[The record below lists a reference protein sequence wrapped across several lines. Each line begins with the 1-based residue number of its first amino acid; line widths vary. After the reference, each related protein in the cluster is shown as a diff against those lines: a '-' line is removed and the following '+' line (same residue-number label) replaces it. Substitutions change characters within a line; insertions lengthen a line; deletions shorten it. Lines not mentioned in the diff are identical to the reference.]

1 VSTSQ
6 LKTSL
11 TGAIGNVLEWYD
23 FAVFGFLAPLMSSQF
38 FPASDKESALIKT
51 FGVFAAGY
59 LARPIG
65 GVLFGQIGDR
75 FGRKRALQLSVAAMA
90 IPTSLITILPTHGQ
104 VGLLAPILLVTLRLA
119 QGLSVG
125 GELIGSSTYLVEVA
139 PANRRTSSG
148 SWSMFGAVLG
158 MLLGSAVAAL
168 VHHLLTDEQ
177 ISVWGWRLP
186 FLGGLLIG
194 IVGWQ
199 MRRGLEETA
208 EFGEMKRAGKTEK
221 QPAIQALKET
231 PLQVAQVAGISLTL
245 GTGVYTLFVWMPT
258 YLTNFVKPPIA
269 DALLINTLAM
279 MLMLVLLPFA
289 GRLGDSIGYKT
300 VLVTS
305 TLGIGLTVYP
315 LFRWMDGGSI
325 VAVVVAMGVFAV
337 FMAGLQATLSVAM
350 AELFPPRLRFSGTAI
365 GYNLTLSIFGGTA
378 PLFATWLI
386 ATTGDLT
393 SPAWYLTIVA
403 TVSLLFALSIRP
415 KRSKN

>member
-1 VSTSQ
+1 
-6 LKTSL
+6 
-11 TGAIGNVLEWYD
+11 
-23 FAVFGFLAPLMSSQF
+23 
-38 FPASDKESALIKT
+38 
-51 FGVFAAGY
+51 
-59 LARPIG
+59 
-65 GVLFGQIGDR
+65 
-75 FGRKRALQLSVAAMA
+75 
-90 IPTSLITILPTHGQ
+90 
-104 VGLLAPILLVTLRLA
+104 
-119 QGLSVG
+119 
-125 GELIGSSTYLVEVA
+125 
-139 PANRRTSSG
+139 
-148 SWSMFGAVLG
+148 
-158 MLLGSAVAAL
+158 
-168 VHHLLTDEQ
+168 
-177 ISVWGWRLP
+177 
-186 FLGGLLIG
+186 
-194 IVGWQ
+194 
-199 MRRGLEETA
+199 
-208 EFGEMKRAGKTEK
+208 
-221 QPAIQALKET
+221 
-231 PLQVAQVAGISLTL
+231 
-245 GTGVYTLFVWMPT
+245 
-258 YLTNFVKPPIA
+258 
-269 DALLINTLAM
+269 
-279 MLMLVLLPFA
+279 LLPFA